1 MSEVEQWLEAGITA
15 VKNKD
20 RVAARS
26 LLMQVLEADEEN
38 EAAWLWLSSVME
50 DEAARRTCLENVL
63 ALNPDNVAAR
73 RTLLALDQP
82 AAEAA
87 AVPAIEPAIIQFQQ
101 HETFEDVW
109 SRNVPLC
116 GYCAAQVEP
125 EQNRCLRCHHNLLT
139 TTYQYPNASSNLALY
154 WFSLV
159 IVAVTFLVQMGYR
172 SVLQPSP
179 LTVITGILMVLLL
192 VGTAVALNFRQ
203 FWANWLAIAL
213 LILIVILG
221 VATLFITPDLS
232 ALGFNHLDP
241 AIRGVLE
248 PLTSNT
254 WKVIKGS
261 QILMAALALFFA
273 FLAAPDFE
281 RIRYRQIATVTK
293 GLRFASEYHTA
304 AQRLAKVG
312 LWATAVLNWQ
322 RATALEPT
330 RITYQRS
337 LGEAYARLGF
347 YERSLDVLRAARRM
361 ATHPDIQIELEAIIQ
376 KIEQQSSPTTAPQTT
391 HG

>member
-20 RVAARS
+20 QAAARS
-26 LLMQVLEADEEN
+26 LLMQVLEVDEEN

-63 ALNPDNVAAR
+63 TLNPDNAAAQR
-73 RTLLALDQP
+73 ALSALDRP
-82 AAEAA
+82 APM
-87 AVPAIEPAIIQFQQ
+87 PAIEPAVIQIQQ

-125 EQNRCLRCHHNLLT
+125 EQNRCLHCHHHLLT

-159 IVAVTFLVQMGYR
+159 IVAVTFLVQMGYS
-172 SVLQPSP
+172 SVLQPNP

-221 VATLFITPDLS
+221 MATLFMTPDLS

-241 AIRGVLE
+241 AIRGVFE

-347 YERSLDVLRAARRM
+347 YERSLDVLRTARRM
-361 ATHPDIQIELEAIIQ
+361 AAHPDVQTELEAIIQ
-376 KIEQQSSPTTAPQTT
+376 KIEQQSSPTTAPQTA